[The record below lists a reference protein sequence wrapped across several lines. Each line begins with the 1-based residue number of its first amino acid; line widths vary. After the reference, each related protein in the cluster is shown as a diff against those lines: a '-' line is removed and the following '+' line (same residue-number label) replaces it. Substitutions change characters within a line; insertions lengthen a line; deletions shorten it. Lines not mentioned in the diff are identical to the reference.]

1 MPRILYKYLDIVG
14 AKCMIGNQ
22 NLQFTNASQLNDPF
36 DCHPKLIDYSNVP
49 DTKLQGWIP
58 KEWWIEKE
66 ENDALNLRNDTW
78 LCSLSKVNNS
88 LLMWSHYC
96 YNHKGVCIG
105 LDIDKVME
113 SVPPMFGTIY
123 LEPLILD
130 VQYQDIIERPNAYHT
145 TKDLFSYQW
154 RTKAKEWEYEQ
165 EVRLVV
171 PSPYAAY
178 AAFTPQQAEQNKE
191 IWDWREIHHYMPL
204 KGECFESIYFGV
216 NIDEQEKEKII
227 QFVRKKLNP
236 HINLYQMRVYAD
248 AFRLQPEFI
257 KPLNSDLAASYIIYK
272 NKIIRIMKENI
283 IQAIVAEMQRELDC
297 RQMARLKAVLTSEL
311 HNVEIIEKSDCAT
324 QQTQENEHLLNS
336 FISAKKIEGCSD
348 KTLTYYRNTIERL
361 LVTLSLAIC
370 HITTTDIRTYLS
382 DYQEEHRSSKVTI
395 DNMRRIFSSFFAWLE
410 DEDYIAKSPVR
421 RIHKVKTDSL
431 VKEVLSDE
439 QLEQLRD
446 SCSNKRDLALIE
458 ILSSTGIRV
467 GELVKLNRDDIDFHE
482 RQCVVFGKGNKER
495 IVYFNARTKL
505 HLQQYLDERTD
516 TNPALFVS
524 LHAPYTRLTIS
535 GVEVR
540 IRKLGQSLSMP
551 KVHPHKFRRT
561 LATMAIDKGMP
572 IEQVQRLLGHVRIDT
587 TLHYAIVNQNNVKLA
602 HKKYLG

>member
-1 MPRILYKYLDIVG
+1 MAKQLYDYWFVQFDFPNEEGKPYKSSGGEMVWNEKLKRKIPNEWDNCKLKDFINLFDSKRIPLSSKDREERKGNYPYYGATGIMDYVNEYIFDGDYILLAEDGSTSDSKGFPIVQYIWGKNWVNNHAHIILPKNEQYLMFTYQMLRSIP
-14 AKCMIGNQ
+14 AKQIETGSIQ
-22 NLQFTNASQLNDPF
+22 KKISQENLCEYNMVLPNSIL
-36 DCHPKLIDYSNVP
+36 
-49 DTKLQGWIP
+49 
-58 KEWWIEKE
+58 IEKYESIISPLWEKRKLCIE
-66 ENDALNLRNDTW
+66 EINALIKQRDEL
-78 LCSLSKVNNS
+78 LP
-88 LLMWSHYC
+88 LLM
-96 YNHKGVCIG
+96 NGQA
-105 LDIDKVME
+105 
-113 SVPPMFGTIY
+113 SV
-123 LEPLILD
+123 
-130 VQYQDIIERPNAYHT
+130 
-145 TKDLFSYQW
+145 
-154 RTKAKEWEYEQ
+154 
-165 EVRLVV
+165 
-171 PSPYAAY
+171 
-178 AAFTPQQAEQNKE
+178 
-191 IWDWREIHHYMPL
+191 
-204 KGECFESIYFGV
+204 
-216 NIDEQEKEKII
+216 
-227 QFVRKKLNP
+227 
-236 HINLYQMRVYAD
+236 
-248 AFRLQPEFI
+248 
-257 KPLNSDLAASYIIYK
+257 NSDLSASYIIYK

-283 IQAIVAEMQRELDC
+283 IQAIVAEMQRDLDC

-348 KTLTYYRNTIERL
+348 KTLAYYRNTIERL

-382 DYQEEHRSSKVTI
+382 DYQEEHQSSKVTI

-446 SCSNKRDLALIE
+446 SCTTKRDLAI
-458 ILSSTGIRV
+458 IDFLSSTGIRV
-467 GELVKLNRDDIDFHE
+467 GELVKLNREDIDFHE

-505 HLQQYLDERTD
+505 HLQQYLNGRTD
-516 TNPALFVS
+516 DNPALFVS
-524 LHAPYTRLTIS
+524 LHSPHTRLTIS
-535 GVEVR
+535 GVEIR

-561 LATMAIDKGMP
+561 LATMTIDKGMP

>member
-1 MPRILYKYLDIVG
+1 MAKQLYDYWFVQFDFPNEEGKPYKSSGG
-14 AKCMIGNQ
+14 AMVWNE
-22 NLQFTNASQLNDPF
+22 
-36 DCHPKLIDYSNVP
+36 KLKRNM
-49 DTKLQGWIP
+49 P
-58 KEWWIEKE
+58 KEWCTMTIGEV
-66 ENDALNLRNDTW
+66 ENNIITGKTSSCADEDNFGGDIPFITIDDIRGNLFVFNSQRT
-78 LCSLSKVNNS
+78 LSTKGAESQTKKYLPSGSLSVS
-88 LLMWSHYC
+88 
-96 YNHKGVCIG
+96 CIG
-105 LDIDKVME
+105 TIGVMG
-113 SVPPMFGTIY
+113 FI
-123 LEPLILD
+123 
-130 VQYQDIIERPNAYHT
+130 
-145 TKDLFSYQW
+145 
-154 RTKAKEWEYEQ
+154 AKLSQ
-165 EVRLVV
+165 
-171 PSPYAAY
+171 
-178 AAFTPQQAEQNKE
+178 TNQQ
-191 IWDWREIHHYMPL
+191 I
-204 KGECFESIYFGV
+204 
-216 NIDEQEKEKII
+216 
-227 QFVRKKLNP
+227 
-236 HINLYQMRVYAD
+236 
-248 AFRLQPEFI
+248 
-257 KPLNSDLAASYIIYK
+257 NSDLAASYIIYK

-348 KTLTYYRNTIERL
+348 KTLAYYRNTIERL

-382 DYQEEHRSSKVTI
+382 NYQEEHRSSKVTI

-446 SCSNKRDLALIE
+446 SCSNKRDLALID